1 MKFDDGEFMCVCVF
15 YLMTS
20 ISHIIAGW
28 LVKNKL
34 ERNWK
39 EKGLLLFWVTVP

>member
-20 ISHIIAGW
+20 ISHIIAG
-28 LVKNKL
+28 
-34 ERNWK
+34 
-39 EKGLLLFWVTVP
+39 